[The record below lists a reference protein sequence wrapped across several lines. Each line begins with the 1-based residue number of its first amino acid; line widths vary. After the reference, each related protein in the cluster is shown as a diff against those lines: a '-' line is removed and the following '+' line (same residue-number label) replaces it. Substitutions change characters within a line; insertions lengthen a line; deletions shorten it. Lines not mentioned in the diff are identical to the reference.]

1 MSKVFTRIPWQGR
14 ISAACGLSL
23 LRLAANLFSIG
34 TLLGM
39 GPEIDWFGVE
49 TSPRQ
54 WPLRPEYEFLTA
66 RRQWRARF
74 FFVFCA
80 HTRFFMADITE
91 SAESRQ
97 LLENLKGRMLVL
109 KEHL

>member
-1 MSKVFTRIPWQGR
+1 MAAEARMNVFDSEAPV
-14 ISAACGLSL
+14 ACSF
-23 LRLAANLFSIG
+23 LFC
-34 TLLGM
+34 
-39 GPEIDWFGVE
+39 
-49 TSPRQ
+49 
-54 WPLRPEYEFLTA
+54 
-66 RRQWRARF
+66 
-74 FFVFCA
+74 FFV

>member
-1 MSKVFTRIPWQGR
+1 MSEVFTRIPWQGR
-14 ISAACGLSL
+14 ISPACGLSL

-39 GPEIDWFGVE
+39 GLEIDRSGEGASAKALATEAKMRVF
-49 TSPRQ
+49 
-54 WPLRPEYEFLTA
+54 TA
-66 RRQWRARF
+66 RRRWRARF